1 MEKGSPSLFNLR
13 GGIALS
19 NERIVKF
26 MVTEWSETKFA
37 MKLDL
42 YSKQE
47 DCELIG
53 TGIDIDPFNGRT
65 KYIAIFRKKVKA

>member
-1 MEKGSPSLFNLR
+1 
-13 GGIALS
+13 
-19 NERIVKF
+19 